1 LFPSKNWPESML
13 YYPDDRAASRY
24 AGLVG
29 MEHVKFRV
37 HNELALWLAPERL
50 AEWSDRHG
58 HHGLVSELAAPPSRA
73 PVIVLAGDSG
83 TGKTSLAESL
93 GDPLARSLRVKL
105 RAYRVGPSLG
115 SAQQLDAAL
124 RAGFASQ
131 AAGVEPTPAVS
142 GHILIYDQQ
151 YALETGG
158 ASDPRGGPERR
169 GVMDRVVQA
178 AEMLAAGG
186 QPAAVILCVSHPSQV
201 DVAVRRLTSEA
212 FVLARPG
219 AAEREVVLR
228 RLTEGLPMTDAEL
241 VRLVRAT
248 GPRDGTPGYTYGDL
262 AQRLMHA
269 AILASYPDRPLT
281 ATTLIGVARRLTSTP
296 TAGATTLDGP
306 VPPAD

>member
-1 LFPSKNWPESML
+1 ML
-13 YYPDDRAASRY
+13 YYPDDSAAARY

-29 MEHVKFRV
+29 MEDVKARV

-50 AEWSDRHG
+50 AEWSHRHG
-58 HHGLVSELAAPPSRA
+58 HQGLVSELAAPPSLA

-105 RAYRVGPSLG
+105 SAYRVGPNSD
-115 SAQQLDAAL
+115 SARQLEGAL
-124 RAGFASQ
+124 RLDLASQ
-131 AAGVEPTPAVS
+131 AVTVEPDTAFS
-142 GHILIYDQQ
+142 GHILIYDPQ

-158 ASDPRGGPERR
+158 TGDPQGGDRR
-169 GVMDRVVQA
+169 AVVDRVVQA
-178 AEMLAAGG
+178 AEMLAARG
-186 QPAAVILCVSHPSQV
+186 QPAAVIMCVSQPSELG
-201 DVAVRRLTSEA
+201 VAVRRLTSEV

-228 RLTEGLPMTDAEL
+228 RLTEGIRMTDAEL

-248 GPRDGTPGYTYGDL
+248 GPRDGASGYTYGDL
-262 AQRLMHA
+262 TQRLMHA

-281 ATTLIGVARRLTSTP
+281 ATTLIGVARRLESTP
-296 TAGATTLDGP
+296 TAGATSLDGP
-306 VPPAD
+306 VPPAE